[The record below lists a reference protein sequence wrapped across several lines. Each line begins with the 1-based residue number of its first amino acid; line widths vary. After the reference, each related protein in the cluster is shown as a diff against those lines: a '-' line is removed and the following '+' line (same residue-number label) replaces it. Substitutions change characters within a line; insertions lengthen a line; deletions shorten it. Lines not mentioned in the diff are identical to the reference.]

1 MNSQLDFSTPKVVAL
16 GGGHGLAATLSALRQ
31 LTHQIT
37 AIVTVADNG
46 GSSGRLREEF
56 EILPPGDL
64 RMALTALCSD
74 DEWGRSWA
82 EILQYRFTSEGHLNR
97 HTVGNLLLTALW
109 DRDGDFVAGLDRVG
123 SLLKVVGRVLP
134 MAAEPLDIEG
144 TFQTN
149 VGRIVVRGQSEVAT
163 AKGRLES
170 IRIIPENP
178 TARPESLR
186 AIELADYIT
195 MGPGSWLTSVL
206 PHLMVP
212 AQREALSASKARKI
226 LLLNLDSHPSI
237 SGEEFAGYT
246 PEEHLQL
253 LRDYAPSLRF
263 DYVIADL
270 SGIRE
275 ERNLEAMVEGFG
287 GKLVTADLRRAPGAI
302 HHDITKLISVFR
314 HIFTE
319 SKVE

>member
-1 MNSQLDFSTPKVVAL
+1 MAQLDFSTPKVVAL
-16 GGGHGLAATLSALRQ
+16 GGGHGLAATLSALRK

-56 EILPPGDL
+56 DILPPGDL

-74 DEWGRSWA
+74 DDWGRSWA
-82 EILQYRFTSEGHLNR
+82 EILQYRFTSEGNLNQ

-123 SLLKVVGRVLP
+123 SLLRVVGRVLP
-134 MAAEPLDIEG
+134 MASTPLDIEG
-144 TFQTN
+144 TFQTSI
-149 VGRIVVRGQSEVAT
+149 GRIVVRGQKEVAL

-178 TARPESLR
+178 QARPEALS
-186 AIELADYIT
+186 AIDSADFIT

-212 AQREALSASKARKI
+212 AQRDALAASKAKKI
-226 LLLNLDSHPSI
+226 ILLNLDAHPSA
-237 SGEEFAGYT
+237 GGDEFAGYT

-253 LRDYAPSLRF
+253 LNQYAPSLRF
-263 DYVIADL
+263 DFVIADQ
-270 SGIRE
+270 SGIRDLP
-275 ERNLEAMVEGFG
+275 NLEAVVEGYG
-287 GKLVTADLRRAPGAI
+287 GSLITADLRRAPGAI
-302 HHDITKLISVFR
+302 HHNIEKLSREFQS
-314 HIFTE
+314 IFS
-319 SKVE
+319 SKQ

>member
-1 MNSQLDFSTPKVVAL
+1 MSQFDFSTPKVVAL
-16 GGGHGLAATLSALRQ
+16 GGGHGLAATLSALRK

-74 DEWGRSWA
+74 DDWGRSWA
-82 EILQYRFTSEGHLNR
+82 EILQYRFTSEGNLNQ

-123 SLLKVVGRVLP
+123 SLLRVIGRVLP
-134 MAAEPLDIEG
+134 MANTPLDIEG
-144 TFQTN
+144 TFLTS
-149 VGRIVVRGQSEVAT
+149 VGRIVVRGQKEVAL

-178 TARPESLR
+178 PARPETLR
-186 AIELADYIT
+186 AIEVADYIT

-212 AQREALSASKARKI
+212 AQREALCSAKAKKI
-226 LLLNLDSHPSI
+226 LLLNLDAHPSVI
-237 SGEEFAGYT
+237 GDEFAGYT
-246 PEEHLQL
+246 PQEHLQL
-253 LRDYAPSLRF
+253 LQEYAPSLRF
-263 DYVIADL
+263 DYVIADQ
-270 SGIRE
+270 SGLRDQS
-275 ERNLEAMVEGFG
+275 NLEALVEGSG
-287 GKLVTADLRRAPGAI
+287 GSLIISDLRRAPGAI
-302 HHDITKLISVFR
+302 HHDVSKLSSEFQ
-314 HIFTE
+314 HIFDE
-319 SKVE
+319 NEVE

>member
-1 MNSQLDFSTPKVVAL
+1 MSQIDFSTPKVVAL
-16 GGGHGLAATLSALRQ
+16 GGGHGLAATLSALRR

-74 DEWGRSWA
+74 DDWGRSWA
-82 EILQYRFTSEGHLNR
+82 EILQYRFTSEGHLNN

-123 SLLKVVGRVLP
+123 SLLRVIGRVLP

-144 TFQTN
+144 TFQTS
-149 VGRIVVRGQSEVAT
+149 VGRIVVRGQKEVAT

-170 IRIIPENP
+170 IRVIPENP
-178 TARPESLR
+178 QARPESLR
-186 AIELADYIT
+186 AIDEADYIT

-212 AQREALSASKARKI
+212 KQRDALSASKAKKI
-226 LLLNLDSHPSI
+226 ILLNLDAHPSL
-237 SGEEFAGYT
+237 SGDEFAGYT

-253 LRDYAPSLRF
+253 LNQYAPSLRF
-263 DYVIADL
+263 DYVVADQTGL
-270 SGIRE
+270 RNQ
-275 ERNLEAMVEGFG
+275 RNLEAVVEGFG
-287 GKLVTADLRRAPGAI
+287 GELILGDLRRAPGAI
-302 HHDITKLISVFR
+302 HHDISKLNSIFA
-314 HIFTE
+314 HIFSR

>member
-1 MNSQLDFSTPKVVAL
+1 MSQLDFTTPKVVAL
-16 GGGHGLAATLSALRQ
+16 GGGHGLAATLSALRK

-74 DEWGRSWA
+74 DDWGRSWA
-82 EILQYRFTSEGHLNR
+82 EILQYRFTSEGHLNQ

-123 SLLKVVGRVLP
+123 SLLRVVGRVLP
-134 MAAEPLDIEG
+134 MAATPLDIEG
-144 TFQTN
+144 TFQTS
-149 VGRIVVRGQSEVAT
+149 VGRIVVRGQKEVAL

-178 TARPESLR
+178 QARPEALR
-186 AIELADYIT
+186 AISDADFIT

-212 AQREALSASKARKI
+212 AQRDALSATRARKVI
-226 LLLNLDSHPSI
+226 LLNLDAHPSV
-237 SGEEFAGYT
+237 GGDEFAGYT
-246 PEEHLQL
+246 PEEHLSL
-253 LRDYAPSLRF
+253 LHDYAPSLRF
-263 DYVIADL
+263 DFVIADRL
-270 SGIRE
+270 GIRNQ
-275 ERNLEAMVEGFG
+275 RNLEAMVEGFG
-287 GKLVTADLRRAPGAI
+287 GELILADLRRAPGAI
-302 HHDITKLISVFR
+302 HHDVSKLSSQFQ
-314 HIFTE
+314 HIFE
-319 SKVE
+319 RNGVE

>member
-1 MNSQLDFSTPKVVAL
+1 MSQLDFSTPKVVAL

-74 DEWGRSWA
+74 DDWGRSWA
-82 EILQYRFTSEGHLNR
+82 EILQYRFTSEGHLNQ

-123 SLLKVVGRVLP
+123 SLLRVIGRVLP

-149 VGRIVVRGQSEVAT
+149 VGRFVVRGQKEVAV
-163 AKGRLES
+163 AKGKLES
-170 IRIIPENP
+170 IRVIPEDP
-178 TARPESLR
+178 QARPEALR
-186 AIELADYIT
+186 AIESADYIT

-212 AQREALSASKARKI
+212 AQRDALCASKAQKI
-226 LLLNLDSHPSI
+226 ILLNLDAHPAF
-237 SGEEFAGYT
+237 SGTATEEFAGYT

-253 LRDYAPSLRF
+253 LNQYAPSLRF
-263 DYVIADL
+263 DYVVADRT
-270 SGIRE
+270 SNGE
-275 ERNLEAMVEGFG
+275 NLEAVVEGYG
-287 GKLVTADLRRAPGAI
+287 GKLILADLRRSPGAI
-302 HHDITKLISVFR
+302 YHDVAKLNSVFR
-314 HIFTE
+314 HIFDE
-319 SKVE
+319 IRVE

>member
-1 MNSQLDFSTPKVVAL
+1 MSVENNFFMSQLDFSTPKVVAF
-16 GGGHGLAATLSALRQ
+16 GGGHGLAATLSAIRQ

-37 AIVTVADNG
+37 AVVTVADNG

-74 DEWGRSWA
+74 DDWGRSWA
-82 EILQYRFTSEGHLNR
+82 EILQYRFTSEGHLNQ

-123 SLLKVVGRVLP
+123 TLLRVVGRVLP
-134 MAAEPLDIEG
+134 MAAQPLDIE
-144 TFQTN
+144 
-149 VGRIVVRGQSEVAT
+149 

-178 TARPESLR
+178 PARPEVIR
-186 AIELADYIT
+186 AIEDADFIT

-212 AQREALSASKARKI
+212 AQRDALCASDAKKI
-226 LLLNLDSHPSI
+226 ILLNLDAHPSVA
-237 SGEEFAGYT
+237 GDEFAGYT

-253 LRDYAPSLRF
+253 LNQYAPSLRF
-263 DYVIADL
+263 DYVIADQ
-270 SGIRE
+270 SGIRDQQ
-275 ERNLEAMVEGFG
+275 NLEAVVDGFG
-287 GKLVTADLRRAPGAI
+287 GKLILADVRRAPGAI
-302 HHDITKLISVFR
+302 HHDISKLNSIFR
-314 HIFTE
+314 RIFE
-319 SKVE
+319 KNFDN

>member
-1 MNSQLDFSTPKVVAL
+1 MSQLDFSTPKVVAL

-74 DEWGRSWA
+74 DDWGRSWA
-82 EILQYRFTSEGHLNR
+82 EILQYRFTSEGPLNS

-109 DRDGDFVAGLDRVG
+109 DRDGDFVSGLDRVG
-123 SLLKVVGRVLP
+123 SLLRVIGRVLP
-134 MAAEPLDIEG
+134 MAAVPLDIEG
-144 TFQTN
+144 TFQTS
-149 VGRIVVRGQSEVAT
+149 VGRIVVQGQKEVAT

-178 TARPESLR
+178 QARPEALR
-186 AIELADYIT
+186 AIDEADYIT

-212 AQREALSASKARKI
+212 AQRDALCATKAQKI
-226 LLLNLDSHPSI
+226 IILNLDAHPSI
-237 SGEEFAGYT
+237 AGDEFAGYT

-253 LRDYAPSLRF
+253 LNQYAPSLRF
-263 DYVIADL
+263 DYVVADE
-270 SGIRE
+270 SGVKDQE
-275 ERNLEAMVEGFG
+275 NLEAVVEGYG
-287 GKLVTADLRRAPGAI
+287 GTLILGDVRRAPGAI
-302 HHDITKLISVFR
+302 HHDIAKLNSIFR
-314 HIFTE
+314 SIF
-319 SKVE
+319 K